1 MFQTTK
7 DYIIYRF
14 FFLKIPQELY
24 YFILSH
30 PDSPYQFEMVTN
42 FPKRTL
48 QWQPELEAHP
58 TLAEI
63 GLGASEAILVI
74 DLDA

>member
-1 MFQTTK
+1 MA
-7 DYIIYRF
+7 
-14 FFLKIPQELY
+14 
-24 YFILSH
+24 H

-42 FPKRTL
+42 FPKQTL
-48 QWQPELEAHP
+48 QWQPEQDVQP
-58 TLAEI
+58 TLAEV